1 MISDFSLLSEINCS
15 VLLFGDFS
23 FGYISHIYQLVCF
36 ISMSFFKEL
45 YGKDQFGKEE
55 LVKVINKEMLQVK

>member
-1 MISDFSLLSEINCS
+1 
-15 VLLFGDFS
+15 
-23 FGYISHIYQLVCF
+23 
-36 ISMSFFKEL
+36 MSFFKEL